1 YPSVFKQFLKGL
13 ASLANTSDLSE
24 IIDCITYHQY
34 LQCKPFYN
42 NVNVWKVFYYLY
54 ELSQAAYFGVPNLYH
69 QTLMGGYYELISHFT
84 PQHSPNCDYWI
95 LYLCKRMIGN
105 AVLQSSMAYD
115 INVRARVFRS
125 ATTFNKNYQYV
136 AVIINFYLWQSV
148 QIDIQVQSQSSYF
161 FDEYHITGKNLTL
174 YYLYVNDQ
182 LLQFQNGQFPT
193 ILPKY
198 KKWQKLAIQQ
208 KRTKYT

>member
-1 YPSVFKQFLKGL
+1 
-13 ASLANTSDLSE
+13 
-24 IIDCITYHQY
+24 
-34 LQCKPFYN
+34 PFYN
-42 NVNVWKVFYYLY
+42 NVSVWNVSCLQHIDNAAKQFTAIAAKYNIPRTIIGESAEHSTGGQNGITNVFISSFYYLY
-54 ELSQAAYFGVPNLYH
+54 ELSQTAYFGVSNVYR

-84 PQHSPNCDYWI
+84 PQPSPNCDYWI
-95 LYLCKRMIGN
+95 LYLWKRMIGN

-115 INVRARVFRS
+115 INVRAWIFRS

-174 YYLYVNDQ
+174 DYLY
-182 LLQFQNGQFPT
+182 
-193 ILPKY
+193 
-198 KKWQKLAIQQ
+198 
-208 KRTKYT
+208 